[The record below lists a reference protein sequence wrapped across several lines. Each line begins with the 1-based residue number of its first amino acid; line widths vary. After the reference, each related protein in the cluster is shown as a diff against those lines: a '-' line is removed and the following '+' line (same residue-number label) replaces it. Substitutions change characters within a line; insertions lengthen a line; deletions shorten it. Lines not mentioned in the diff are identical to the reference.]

1 MQMNTMLEIIYSI
14 VTTTLIEALIIYL
27 ALSSL

>member
-27 ALSSL
+27 DLSSL